1 MNILS
6 FYLNLYKKNVPNN
19 INDVLAFGFKG
30 EIVTED
36 EYKNNRSDWSGYI
49 LKKSPFG
56 PHYYAMEENGFSLHE
71 FCELLSN
78 GTKCLV
84 VIGYF
89 EGENEKF
96 ALTYVHGDQKI
107 EILTSRKKLIQALAV
122 YSPSNK
128 LYLVN
133 IDSEL
138 AENINGL
145 SGKVFIDKDTKYEVF
160 SRMEY
165 FEQMGALLIRE
176 LKKYVFVVLPIF
188 LLFSVA
194 LDFERENLSSKSII
208 EHNINEEK
216 YNILCT
222 ENRKISKKNDKLKLS
237 LSDGKDFYECD

>member
-1 MNILS
+1 MNDDDLS
-6 FYLNLYKKNVPNN
+6 KTLIIPNPGGRKKTDGPV
-19 INDVLAFGFKG
+19 FSQ
-30 EIVTED
+30 TM
-36 EYKNNRSDWSGYI
+36 S
-49 LKKSPFG
+49 SPITSN
-56 PHYYAMEENGFSLHE
+56 PQSLHAD
-71 FCELLSN
+71 
-78 GTKCLV
+78 
-84 VIGYF
+84 YF